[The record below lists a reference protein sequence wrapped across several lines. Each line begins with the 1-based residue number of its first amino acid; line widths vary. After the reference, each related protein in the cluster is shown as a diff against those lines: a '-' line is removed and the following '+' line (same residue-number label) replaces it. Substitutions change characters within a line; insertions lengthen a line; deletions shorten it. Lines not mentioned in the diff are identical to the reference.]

1 MDKEFYTEK
10 FRHLIALEKQD
21 FDIFNKIAY
30 SNNDSLDIKTI
41 NES

>member
-10 FRHLIALEKQD
+10 FQHFIALEKHN